1 LAAVERFDAIG
12 DSELRRTL
20 LFVRAQSRAVSADEV
35 ARALDVPRT
44 AARWRL
50 EKLLAAGFLVAGFE
64 RRNGRS
70 GPGAGRP
77 AKTYT
82 PAPETTTLEF
92 PRRGYEVV
100 LALLIRALPRRGR
113 KAVLRDVGA
122 VFGRELAIAA
132 TLRRGTAVR
141 PALERLC
148 RSLGKLG
155 FHAALESLTPTEA
168 VIRSATCP
176 LRPLVVAD
184 AQAQAIDEEMWRRLV
199 CTAVDAGRACRV
211 GCRTHGC
218 DRGDE
223 PCRIV
228 VTFAQS

>member
-1 LAAVERFDAIG
+1 MERFEAIG
-12 DSELRRTL
+12 DSQLRSTL

-35 ARALDVPRT
+35 ARALAVPRT

-64 RRNGRS
+64 RRSGRS

-77 AKTYT
+77 AKTYA
-82 PAPETTTLEF
+82 PAAETTQLEF
-92 PRRGYEVV
+92 PRRGYETL
-100 LALLIRALPRRGR
+100 LALLIGVLPRRR
-113 KAVLRDVGA
+113 RTTLLREVGA
-122 VFGRELAIAA
+122 AFGKELASAA
-132 TLRRGTAVR
+132 KLQRGATMR

-155 FHAALESLTPTEA
+155 FHAALDSVTSSEA

-176 LRPLVVAD
+176 LRPLVLQD
-184 AQAQAIDEEMWRRLV
+184 AHARAIDEEMWRRLV
-199 CTAVDAGRACRV
+199 CAAVDVSRACRV
-211 GCRTHGC
+211 VCRTHGC

-223 PCRIV
+223 ACRIV
-228 VTFAQS
+228 VTFAAGG